1 MGKYVVVCSRKE
13 EAIYNMTDGGP
24 PVCHPFLSNGG
35 LGVGASALNSG
46 RHLLCDDY
54 QNLTF
59 SDLPGKRVR
68 LGKPAAPT
76 VFFFLLNSYQV
87 FYKEYK
93 IQCQGQI
100 RFLIFFLLQL
110 KIWYL

>member
-1 MGKYVVVCSRKE
+1 MEKYVVILSMKDV
-13 EAIYNMTDGGP
+13 AIYNMIDGGP

-35 LGVGASALNSG
+35 LGVGASALNDVGNSG

-54 QNLTF
+54 QIFTF

-76 VFFFLLNSYQV
+76 VLDFF
-87 FYKEYK
+87 
-93 IQCQGQI
+93 
-100 RFLIFFLLQL
+100 
-110 KIWYL
+110 